1 MDSPHKGHTVRS
13 YDDELNQL
21 DNYISEMGGIAESQ
35 LAAALDALAKRNSEL
50 AALVIVQ
57 DEAIDK
63 IEAKIGEAAVELIA
77 RRQPMANDLRQVL
90 ASLKIAQI
98 LERIGD
104 YAANVAKRSTVLNQ
118 LPPVEPARSV
128 PRMGRLVEQMI
139 HEVLDAYSTR
149 NAEAALSVWHRD
161 EGIDGLYDSVFRELL
176 TYMMEDPRNITACT
190 HLLFIAKNIE
200 RIGDYTT
207 NVAEII
213 YFLVKGEPL
222 TETRPKADTTSFAVM
237 TPGAPKG

>member
-1 MDSPHKGHTVRS
+1 MENAHKSHTVRS
-13 YDDELNQL
+13 YDDNLNQL
-21 DNYISEMGGIAESQ
+21 KNYISEMGGLAESQ
-35 LAAALDALAKRNSEL
+35 LAAALDALARRNSEQ
-50 AALVIVQ
+50 AAKVIVQ

-63 IEAKIGEAAVELIA
+63 IEAKVDEAAVEFLA
-77 RRQPMANDLRQVL
+77 LRQPMADDLRQVL
-90 ASLKIAQI
+90 ASFKIAQI
-98 LERIGD
+98 LERVGD
-104 YAANVAKRSTVLNQ
+104 YAANVAKRATVLNR
-118 LPPVEPARSV
+118 LPQVEPARSV

-139 HEVLDAYSTR
+139 HEVLDAYVR
-149 NAEAALSVWHRD
+149 RDAEAALAVWHRD
-161 EGIDGLYDSVFRELL
+161 EGVDSLYDSVFRELL

-222 TETRPKADTTSFAVM
+222 TEARPKADTTSFTVVNPPA
-237 TPGAPKG
+237 

>member
-1 MDSPHKGHTVRS
+1 MENAHKSHTVRS
-13 YDDELNQL
+13 YDDKLNQL
-21 DNYISEMGGIAESQ
+21 NNYISEMGGLAESQ
-35 LAAALDALAKRNSEL
+35 LSAALDALARRNSEE
-50 AALVIVQ
+50 AAKVIVQ

-63 IEAKIGEAAVELIA
+63 IEAKVDEAAVELLA
-77 RRQPMANDLRQVL
+77 LRQPMADDLRQVL
-90 ASLKIAQI
+90 ASFKIAQI
-98 LERIGD
+98 LERVGD
-104 YAANVAKRSTVLNQ
+104 YAANVAKRATVLNR
-118 LPPVEPARSV
+118 LPQVEPARSV

-139 HEVLDAYSTR
+139 HEVLDAYVR
-149 NAEAALSVWHRD
+149 RDAEAALAVWHRD
-161 EGIDGLYDSVFRELL
+161 EGVDSLYDSVFRELL

-222 TETRPKADTTSFAVM
+222 TEARPKADTTSFTVVNPPA
-237 TPGAPKG
+237 

>member
-1 MDSPHKGHTVRS
+1 MENAHKSHTVRS
-13 YDDELNQL
+13 YDDKLNQL
-21 DNYISEMGGIAESQ
+21 NNYISEMGGLAESQ
-35 LAAALDALAKRNSEL
+35 LSAALDALARRNSEE
-50 AALVIVQ
+50 AAKVIVQ

-63 IEAKIGEAAVELIA
+63 IEAKVDEAAVELLA
-77 RRQPMANDLRQVL
+77 LRQPMAEDLRRVL
-90 ASLKIAQI
+90 ASFKIAQI
-98 LERIGD
+98 LERVGD
-104 YAANVAKRSTVLNQ
+104 YAANVAKRATVLNR
-118 LPPVEPARSV
+118 LPQVEPARSV

-139 HEVLDAYSTR
+139 HEVLDAYVR
-149 NAEAALSVWHRD
+149 RDAEAALAVWHRD
-161 EGIDGLYDSVFRELL
+161 EGVDSLYDSVFRELL

-222 TETRPKADTTSFAVM
+222 TEARPKADTTSFTVVNPPA
-237 TPGAPKG
+237 

>member
-1 MDSPHKGHTVRS
+1 MENAHKSHTVRS
-13 YDDELNQL
+13 YDDKLNQL
-21 DNYISEMGGIAESQ
+21 NNYISEMGGLAESQ
-35 LAAALDALAKRNSEL
+35 LAAALDALARRNSEQ
-50 AALVIVQ
+50 AAKVIVQ

-63 IEAKIGEAAVELIA
+63 IEAKVDEAAVEFLA
-77 RRQPMANDLRQVL
+77 LRQPMADDLRQVL
-90 ASLKIAQI
+90 ASFKIAQI
-98 LERIGD
+98 LERVGD
-104 YAANVAKRSTVLNQ
+104 YAANVAKRATVLNR
-118 LPPVEPARSV
+118 LPQVEPARSV

-139 HEVLDAYSTR
+139 HEVLDAYVR
-149 NAEAALSVWHRD
+149 RDAEAALAVWHRD
-161 EGIDGLYDSVFRELL
+161 EGVDSLYDSVFRELL

-222 TETRPKADTTSFAVM
+222 TEARPKADTTSFTVVNPPA
-237 TPGAPKG
+237 

>member
-1 MDSPHKGHTVRS
+1 MTSAPKGHTVRS
-13 YDDELNQL
+13 YDEELNQL
-21 DNYISEMGGIAESQ
+21 NNYISEMGGLAETQ
-35 LAAALDALAKRNSEL
+35 LASALDALAKRNSEL
-50 AALVIVQ
+50 AAQVIVQ

-63 IEAKIGEAAVELIA
+63 IEARVDEAAVELLA
-77 RRQPMANDLRQVL
+77 LRQPMADDLRQVL

-98 LERIGD
+98 LERVGD
-104 YAANVAKRSTVLNQ
+104 YAANVAKRATVLNQ
-118 LPPVEPARSV
+118 LPQVEPARSV

-139 HEVLDAYSTR
+139 HEVLDAYAR
-149 NAEAALSVWHRD
+149 RDAEAALAVWHRD
-161 EGIDGLYDSVFRELL
+161 EGVDSLYDSVFRELL

-213 YFLVKGEPL
+213 YFLVKGVPL
-222 TETRPKADTTSFAVM
+222 TETRPKADTTSFTVVNPPAS
-237 TPGAPKG
+237 

>member
-1 MDSPHKGHTVRS
+1 MENAHKSHTVRS
-13 YDDELNQL
+13 YDDKLNQL
-21 DNYISEMGGIAESQ
+21 NNYISEMGGLAESQ
-35 LAAALDALAKRNSEL
+35 LSAALDALARRNSEE
-50 AALVIVQ
+50 AAKVIVQ

-63 IEAKIGEAAVELIA
+63 IEAKVDEAAVELLA
-77 RRQPMANDLRQVL
+77 LRQPMAEDLRRVL
-90 ASLKIAQI
+90 ASFKIAQI
-98 LERIGD
+98 LERVGD
-104 YAANVAKRSTVLNQ
+104 YAANVAKRATVLNQ
-118 LPPVEPARSV
+118 LPQVEPARSV

-139 HEVLDAYSTR
+139 HEVLDAYAR
-149 NAEAALSVWHRD
+149 RDAEAALTVWHRD
-161 EGIDGLYDSVFRELL
+161 EGVDSLYDSVFRELL

-222 TETRPKADTTSFAVM
+222 TEARPKADTTSFTVVNPPAS
-237 TPGAPKG
+237 